1 MDLLTFLKQGA
12 EIGLTA
18 PVIVGLGFV
27 WQIQKSFATIDRR
40 LAVVETKLEIK

>member
-1 MDLLTFLKQGA
+1 MFLKQGA

-40 LAVVETKLEIK
+40 LAIVETKLDIK